1 MGAGGRPPAE
11 VVLWHPELEPRP
23 RRRLEDSRV
32 QEEALC
38 ASPSWSSFPARP
50 SSLSS
55 PPPRKQRKGREGEE
69 PGVVM
74 RCEDS
79 WPMGGTISVLY
90 QRGWKKVGAARPGC
104 PGRGERGGERMRMRC
119 RRTHRH
125 CKKRGLVFLALSSL
139 SGCSGCQMASPNMDR
154 LAPSCGT
161 ARNGFVF
168 LPGGGKSRDERDTS
182 RTDLE

>member
-1 MGAGGRPPAE
+1 
-11 VVLWHPELEPRP
+11 
-23 RRRLEDSRV
+23 V
-32 QEEALC
+32 QEEGLCCVPPPPGPPSRCAL
-38 ASPSWSSFPARP
+38 RL
-50 SSLSS
+50 SLSS

-168 LPGGGKSRDERDTS
+168 LSGGGKSRQGRERDTS
-182 RTDLE
+182 RTELELGMAVGKVPSGHTKPYPYPLGKN

>member
-1 MGAGGRPPAE
+1 MRTPRARGRI
-11 VVLWHPELEPRP
+11 V
-23 RRRLEDSRV
+23 
-32 QEEALC
+32 LC
-38 ASPSWSSFPARP
+38 ASSSRSSFPVRP
-50 SSLSS
+50 SSVSFLSS
-55 PPPRKQRKGREGEE
+55 SPEAEEGKGGRGTGCRDAMRGFLADGGNYIGTLPTRVEE
-69 PGVVM
+69 
-74 RCEDS
+74 R
-79 WPMGGTISVLY
+79 
-90 QRGWKKVGAARPGC
+90 GAARPGC

-168 LPGGGKSRDERDTS
+168 LSRGGKSRQGRVLERSWNS
-182 RTDLE
+182 RARNNGTMAIDRLECWTRL